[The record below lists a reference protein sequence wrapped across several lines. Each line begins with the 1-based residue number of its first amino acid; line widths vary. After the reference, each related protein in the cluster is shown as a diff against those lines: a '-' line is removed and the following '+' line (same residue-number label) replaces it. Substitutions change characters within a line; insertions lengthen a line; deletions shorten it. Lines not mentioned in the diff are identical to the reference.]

1 MATVKMT
8 FSLDE
13 PTSVRLDDMAAALRK
28 PKSEIVREAIHDYAE
43 RVGRLTE
50 AERRRLLGVFDE
62 MVPTIPTRTP
72 EEVEAELTELRRS
85 RRLTRRGREPR

>member
-13 PTSVRLDDMAAALRK
+13 VTAARLRDAAASTRK
-28 PKSEIVREAIHDYAE
+28 PKSEIVREAILDYAE

-62 MVPTIPTRTP
+62 LVPAIPARP
-72 EEVEAELTELRRS
+72 ESEVEKELAQLRRA
-85 RRLTRRGREPR
+85 RRHGGRGLDRQ